1 MAQAASTAAK
11 KRKKGK
17 SRAKDHALAPPKS
30 GGVTRQL
37 QNLQHT
43 RQLQNLQQVR
53 VPPRRALTKATL
65 ALRSSLHARAAM
77 PPLPPTVPFLPKLS

>member
-17 SRAKDHALAPPKS
+17 SRAKDHAAPPKS

-43 RQLQNLQQVR
+43 RQLQNLRQVR

-77 PPLPPTVPFLPKLS
+77 PRLPPTVPFLPKLS